1 MKTGELPQQ
10 QADSATDEFD
20 HDLALT
26 RLSVEQDA
34 LYEIN
39 GALNRILNR
48 SYGVCEE
55 TGRVI
60 PSARL
65 KAIPWTR
72 FTREVEERL
81 EQDGVAA
88 RTRLNKPNSVRS
100 KGQIWLAPEEQAE
113 ETAENPTAAPND
125 EALSN
130 VFSPPNL
137 QGPRQKRHS
146 RNSPRRKG
154 RNK

>member
-39 GALNRILNR
+39 VALNRILNR

-81 EQDGVAA
+81 EQDG
-88 RTRLNKPNSVRS
+88 RCGSNS
-100 KGQIWLAPEEQAE
+100 PEQAE
-113 ETAENPTAAPND
+113 QCAQQRRTASTGRR
-125 EALSN
+125 AL
-130 VFSPPNL
+130 
-137 QGPRQKRHS
+137 RA
-146 RNSPRRKG
+146 RR
-154 RNK
+154 